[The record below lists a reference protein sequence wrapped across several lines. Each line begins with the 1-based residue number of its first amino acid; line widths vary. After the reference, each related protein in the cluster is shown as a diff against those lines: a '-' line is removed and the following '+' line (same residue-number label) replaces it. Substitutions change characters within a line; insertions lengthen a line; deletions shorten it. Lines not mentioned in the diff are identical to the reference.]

1 MSRPTTVLVVAGE
14 ASGDLHA
21 ARLVDAFREHDPS
34 IRVLAIGG
42 EKLRAAGATIVRPLD
57 ELNVVGL
64 TEVVAHLPRIL
75 GVLGEVKRLLRS
87 GEVDLCVPVDFP
99 DFNFRVARAA
109 HAAGVPVFYYIAPQV
124 WAWRTGRVKEM
135 ARWCDLLGVLFP
147 FEVPFF
153 EKAGIPTVHAGHPLV
168 DELHPTRAID
178 AVRRA
183 VGARPDR
190 PLVGLLP
197 GSRRSEVE
205 RHLGLMVRAV
215 DEIREREGL
224 DVDVAIGRA
233 STIPADVLAGAAPG
247 VAVCDPPSV
256 DLVAAADLVFCAS
269 GTATVEVALTR
280 TPMVVVYRLSAV
292 SWFLARRMVKL
303 REVAMANL
311 VAGDAVVPELL
322 QDEATPSNLAREG
335 ASILRSE
342 ARQTRMRRGY
352 DVVRERLAGGVGL
365 PALAARALA
374 LVTSAT
380 APPVGKG

>member
-1 MSRPTTVLVVAGE
+1 MSRPTTLLVVAGE

-21 ARLVDAFREHDPS
+21 ARLVDAFRRRDPS

-42 EKLRAAGATIVRPLD
+42 EKLRAAGAEIVRPLD

-64 TEVVAHLPRIL
+64 TEVVVHLPRIL

-87 GEVDLCVPVDFP
+87 GEIDLCVPVDFP

-109 HAAGVPVFYYIAPQV
+109 HAAGVPVFYHIAPQV

-153 EKAGIPTVHAGHPLV
+153 EEAGIPTVHAGHPLV
-168 DELHPTRAID
+168 DELEPTRDAA
-178 AVRRA
+178 AVRDA
-183 VGARPDR
+183 LGTTPGR

-233 STIPADVLAGAAPG
+233 PTIPPELLAEAAPG
-247 VAVCDPPSV
+247 IAVCDPPSV
-256 DLVAAADLVFCAS
+256 DLVNAADLVFCAS

-303 REVAMANL
+303 HQVAMANL
-311 VAGDAVVPELL
+311 VAQDAVVPELL
-322 QDEATPSNLAREG
+322 QDDATPANLAREG
-335 ASILRSE
+335 AAILRSDE
-342 ARQTRMRRGY
+342 RRARMRRGY
-352 DVVRERLAGGVGL
+352 DLVRERLAGGVGL
-365 PALAARALA
+365 DALAARALE
-374 LVTSAT
+374 LVTSTPASG
-380 APPVGKG
+380 VRKG